1 MALETKNRGS
11 VKASSL
17 FSPKEVVC
25 GLRGVS
31 LEGCIRVLVK
41 RLAKSGVIPDADA
54 ALEAVLKRE
63 AMGSTIIAPGL
74 AVPHA
79 HIERLERTSLAVAT
93 SVDGIE
99 SATGAG
105 DPVRLVILVLTGIA
119 TPGAYL
125 KVLSGVSRAFSEEGV
140 IAKVAQLPTPEQV
153 WEFFDKG
160 TGSLP
165 AFITAADMMATNFIA
180 LHHTDRIAKAIDCF
194 NRFKVT
200 EVPILDD
207 DGDLAGVVEEQDI
220 LKLGLPEHIL
230 WLEDMRFLLLFEPFE
245 EILRK
250 EQQIYLA
257 EIMSD
262 RFVSVEE
269 KTPAIQ
275 VARELVR
282 REVKQVFVVRG
293 KKLVG
298 IITLSNLLG
307 RVLRG

>member
-1 MALETKNRGS
+1 MNS
-11 VKASSL
+11 HSPVKVSSL

-25 GLRGVS
+25 GLKGCS
-31 LEGCIRVLVK
+31 LNECIRVLVK
-41 RLAKSGVIPDADA
+41 RLAKSAVIPNADA

-63 AMGSTIIAPGL
+63 AMGSTIITPGL

-79 HIERLERTSLAVAT
+79 RLERLQRSSLAVAT

-99 SATGAG
+99 PSIKEAK
-105 DPVRLVILVLTGIA
+105 PVHLVILVLTDIA
-119 TPGAYL
+119 TPAEYL
-125 KVLSGVSRAFSEEGV
+125 EVLSSVTRAFSEQGIIV
-140 IAKVAQLPTPEQV
+140 KVAQLPTPEQV

-165 AFITAADMMATNFIA
+165 PFITAADMMATDFFTFRYN
-180 LHHTDRIAKAIDCF
+180 DRIAKVIDYF
-194 NRFKVT
+194 NRCKVT
-200 EVPILDD
+200 EVAVLDD
-207 DGDLAGVVEEQDI
+207 DGDLVGVVAEQDV

-230 WLEDMRFLLLFEPFE
+230 WLEDMRPLLRFEPFG
-245 EILRK
+245 EILKK

-257 EIMSD
+257 EIMND
-262 RFVSVEE
+262 RFVSVQE

-282 REVKQVFVVRG
+282 RDVKQVFVVRG

-307 RVLRG
+307 RILRG

>member
-1 MALETKNRGS
+1 MNS
-11 VKASSL
+11 HNPVKVSSL

-25 GLRGVS
+25 GLKDCS
-31 LEGCIRVLVK
+31 FEDCIRILIK
-41 RLAKSGVIPDADA
+41 RLAKSGAIPNADA

-63 AMGSTIIAPGL
+63 AMGSTVIAPGL

-79 HIERLERTSLAVAT
+79 RLERLQRSSLAIAT

-99 SATGAG
+99 PSTGEG
-105 DPVRLVILVLTGIA
+105 QRVHLVIVVLTDIA
-119 TPGAYL
+119 TPGEYL
-125 KVLSGVSRAFSEEGV
+125 EVLSSVTRAFSEQQV
-140 IAKVAQLPTPEQV
+140 IAKVAQLPTPEQI

-160 TGSLP
+160 IGSLP
-165 AFITAADMMATNFIA
+165 AFITAADMMATDFVT
-180 LHHTDRIAKAIDCF
+180 LRCTDRIATVIDCF
-194 NRFKVT
+194 NRHNVT
-200 EVPILDD
+200 EVAVLDD
-207 DGDLAGVVEEQDI
+207 DDDLVGVVAEQDV
-220 LKLGLPEHIL
+220 LKLGLPEYIL
-230 WLEDMRFLLLFEPFE
+230 WLEDMRPLLHFEPFG
-245 EILRK
+245 EILKK

-262 RFVSVEE
+262 RFVSVQE

-282 REVKQVFVVRG
+282 RDIKQVFVVRG

-307 RVLRG
+307 RILRG

>member
-1 MALETKNRGS
+1 MNS
-11 VKASSL
+11 HSPVKISSL

-25 GLRGVS
+25 GLKNCPF
-31 LEGCIRVLVK
+31 EQCIRILIK
-41 RLAKSGVIPDADA
+41 RLAKSGALPNAQA

-63 AMGSTIIAPGL
+63 ATGSTIIAPGL

-79 HIERLERTSLAVAT
+79 RLERLQRSSLAVAT
-93 SVDGIE
+93 SADGIE
-99 SATGAG
+99 PSTKAAK
-105 DPVRLVILVLTGIA
+105 PVRLVILVLTDIA
-119 TPGAYL
+119 TPGEYL
-125 KVLSGVSRAFSEEGV
+125 EVLSSVAQAFSEQEV
-140 IAKVAQLPTPEQV
+140 IIKVAQLSTPEQV

-165 AFITAADMMATNFIA
+165 PFITAADMMATDFLTLQHN
-180 LHHTDRIAKAIDCF
+180 DKIAKAIDYF
-194 NRFKVT
+194 NRYKVT
-200 EVPILDD
+200 EVPVLDD
-207 DGDLAGVVEEQDI
+207 DGDLVGVVAEQDV

-230 WLEDMRFLLLFEPFE
+230 WLEDMRPLLRFEPFG
-245 EILRK
+245 EILKK

-262 RFVSVEE
+262 RFASVEE

-282 REVKQVFVVRG
+282 REIKQVFVVRG

-307 RVLRG
+307 RILRG